1 MFKEPGSPS
10 GYKRPPLHTQFKPG
24 QSGNPNGRPKK
35 KGTTFAESIQ
45 RELNTSITVVEA
57 GKRRRITKL
66 HAIVKQQTNK
76 AVNGDPKA
84 TAFLLS
90 AIERRETDPLDTLS
104 PVLQAMRAIH
114 GKHESA
120 NQHGAQT
127 ADALDTAAIAVNQD
141 RQAGHDQD

>member
-1 MFKEPGSPS
+1 MFDEPGSTS
-10 GYKRPPLHTQFKPG
+10 GYKRPPLHTRFKPG

-35 KGTTFAESIQ
+35 KGATFAESIE

-66 HAIVKQQTNK
+66 EAIVKQQTNK

-84 TAFLLS
+84 TALLLS
-90 AIERRETDPLDTLS
+90 AIERRESDALDTLS
-104 PVLQAMRAIH
+104 PVLHAMRAIH

-120 NQHGAQT
+120 NQNGTET
-127 ADALDTAAIAVNQD
+127 ADVFQAEATAMNQD
-141 RQAGHDQD
+141 PQAGHDQD

>member
-1 MFKEPGSPS
+1 MFDEPGSPS
-10 GYKRPPLHTQFKPG
+10 GYKRPPLHTRFKPG

-35 KGTTFAESIQ
+35 KDTTFAESIQ
-45 RELNTSITVVEA
+45 RELNTSITVVEG

-90 AIERRETDPLDTLS
+90 AIERRESDALDTLS
-104 PVLQAMRAIH
+104 PVLHAMRAIH

-120 NQHGAQT
+120 NQNGTQT
-127 ADALDTAAIAVNQD
+127 ADALDAAATAVNQD
-141 RQAGHDQD
+141 RQAGRDQD